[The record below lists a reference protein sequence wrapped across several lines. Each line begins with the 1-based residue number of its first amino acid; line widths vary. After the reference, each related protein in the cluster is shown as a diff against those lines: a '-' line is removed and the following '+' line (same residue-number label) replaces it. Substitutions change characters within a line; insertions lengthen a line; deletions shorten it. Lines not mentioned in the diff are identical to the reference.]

1 MWSFAVFTSP
11 RSVEQLQQ
19 KLLQNPDTPKKVL
32 LKIVEASEVPGR
44 LSRNVHERP
53 RFGTRLAANSA
64 RFAQFYGARKRRG
77 AADEEEVIVEDDN
90 EEVNNVFARE
100 TVNMVKGFQVVSA
113 ADLAFETD
121 SRRGGGDGSGVT
133 TTSAAA
139 DGEICFA
146 ETSFYSGLLV
156 SCSLLLLSGL
166 VSIFSI
172 RKVRG
177 YQRERRNNKMFFGRE
192 ISDSY
197 Q

>member
-1 MWSFAVFTSP
+1 VFTSP

-19 KLLQNPDTPKKVL
+19 KLLQNPETPKKVL
-32 LKIVEASEVPGR
+32 LKIVDATPEIGR
-44 LSRNVHERP
+44 PSRHLDRP

-64 RFAQFYGARKRRG
+64 RFAQFFGARKRR
-77 AADEEEVIVEDDN
+77 AADTSSEDDN
-90 EEVNNVFARE
+90 VDNVFARE
-100 TVNMVKGFQVVSA
+100 TINMVKGFQVVSA
-113 ADLAFETD
+113 ADLAFETNGQ
-121 SRRGGGDGSGVT
+121 SGEGDLTVTKSG
-133 TTSAAA
+133 

-156 SCSLLLLSGL
+156 SCSLLLLSGI

-172 RKVRG
+172 RKVRH
-177 YQRERRNNKMFFGRE
+177 YQQERRNNKMFFGRA